1 MARWRNTGERYGAVA
16 IALHWAMALLLLA
29 PIALGWYLVRLP
41 DVGYDT
47 RKIVLILTHKD
58 LGILAL
64 ALALVRLAWR
74 VGQALPALTDT
85 LPDWQKVTARLVHL
99 CLYALMVALP
109 LTGWL
114 MSSAAGFTVS
124 FLELFDLPDLVAADD
139 FLYQALVTAHR
150 WLAYALVGTIA
161 LHAGAA
167 LRHHFVFRDD
177 TLRKIVRPG

>member
-1 MARWRNTGERYGAVA
+1 MSRWRNTGERYGAVA
-16 IALHWAMALLLLA
+16 IALHWVMALLLLA
-29 PIALGWYLVRLP
+29 LVALGWYLVRLP

-47 RKIVLILTHKD
+47 RKIYLILTHKE

-85 LPDWQKVTARLVHL
+85 LPDRQKVLARLVHL
-99 CLYALMVALP
+99 CLYALMFALP

-124 FLELFDLPDLVAADD
+124 FLELFDLPDLVRADD
-139 FLYQALVTAHR
+139 FLYGVLVTAHR
-150 WLAYALVGTIA
+150 WLAYALVGTIV

-167 LRHHFVFRDD
+167 LRHHFVFRDA
-177 TLRKIVRPG
+177 TLTKMLRTR